1 MDIYHRFCVIV
12 SLIQKQTNRIWELHY
27 TLKITK
33 PWNYLDHL
41 GFTCL
46 IAMVGTSTGHSI
58 LIVLWSPLAETAT
71 YIAYTQFWWQ
81 WQCNGM
87 ARWPSSLSPWCASH
101 PRVRHSLQ
109 RPSSPISGTSRTP
122 CTFYIIFC
130 AAQHWGKLKISSQ
143 LKKKHV
149 LGENLLQ
156 PPHLPHS
163 TFNLPSSKKPPDTG
177 YHGCNQ
183 GHLEN
188 RISLF
193 MIGSLHD
200 NWQFCALRTW
210 LSSRKDWWE
219 KLLVALLANHHP
231 ARPDHHPSQELNT
244 ILTSGLT
251 VRQWSWSLA
260 WKSTDLYLYR
270 WFMSEIRHHDRGRK

>member
-1 MDIYHRFCVIV
+1 MGASLHSEDHQALKLFGPPGFHMFDCNGRDKYWPFYINCTVITTGWDCNIYCLYAILMAMTMQWNGTVTFLLI
-12 SLIQKQTNRIWELHY
+12 SLVRVPSKSPPLPPT
-27 TLKITK
+27 
-33 PWNYLDHL
+33 
-41 GFTCL
+41 
-46 IAMVGTSTGHSI
+46 SI
-58 LIVLWSPLAETAT
+58 LPHLRHFP
-71 YIAYTQFWWQ
+71 
-81 WQCNGM
+81 
-87 ARWPSSLSPWCASH
+87 
-101 PRVRHSLQ
+101 HSLHLLYYFLC
-109 RPSSPISGTSRTP
+109 
-122 CTFYIIFC
+122 CTTLRKTKNIFT
-130 AAQHWGKLKISSQ
+130 A
-143 LKKKHV
+143 KKKHV
-149 LGENLLQ
+149 LAENLLQ

>member
-41 GFTCL
+41 AFTCL

-81 WQCNGM
+81 WQWNDLPPNLLG
-87 ARWPSSLSPWCASH
+87 ARPIQESATPSNVHPPPSPAL
-101 PRVRHSLQ
+101 PALLA
-109 RPSSPISGTSRTP
+109 PFIL
-122 CTFYIIFC
+122 FC

-163 TFNLPSSKKPPDTG
+163 TFNLPSSKKPPDTR
-177 YHGCNQ
+177 YHGCN
-183 GHLEN
+183 HLEN
-188 RISLF
+188 RISPYSWWVPY
-193 MIGSLHD
+193 MTID
-200 NWQFCALRTW
+200 NSVHSA
-210 LSSRKDWWE
+210 
-219 KLLVALLANHHP
+219 
-231 ARPDHHPSQELNT
+231 
-244 ILTSGLT
+244 
-251 VRQWSWSLA
+251 LA
-260 WKSTDLYLYR
+260 WVRGKTDGRSCWLRCWLITTQRGLITTHHKS
-270 WFMSEIRHHDRGRK
+270 